1 MINSAPEVNSPAN
14 SPPEGGSEDSPN
26 APVAAFTDFALDP
39 LILKAIAEQG
49 YTLPTPIQAKA
60 IPIVLTG
67 QDVMGAAQTG
77 TGKTAA
83 FILPIIQKLLPLSSG
98 SASPARH
105 PIRALVLT
113 PTRELSD
120 QVAENAAN
128 YSRHTNLRT
137 AVVFGGVD
145 MQPQV
150 AALRAGVEILIATP
164 GRLLDHLG
172 SKTANLSQ
180 VEILVLDEADR
191 MLDMGFLPDLQRIIN
206 LIPAKRQ
213 TLLFSA
219 TFSPEI
225 KKLAQS
231 YLRTPATVE
240 VARQNAAADT
250 VKQVAHLVS
259 SENKQA
265 AIVSIIHERT
275 EAGFP
280 RQYLI
285 FTNSRLGCAR
295 LARALERDGIKAGA
309 LHGDKSQGE
318 RTLTLDAFK
327 SGAIEALVATDVA
340 ARGLDIPDMPCVIN
354 HELPFSA
361 EDFIHRIG
369 RTGRAGSK
377 GDAIALVDSSEKRLL
392 DDIEKLLK
400 RKLDIAPLPESNF
413 VSSNVPARGR
423 SGRSEGRG
431 ESRSESRGEA
441 RSSESKPAPKPKQA
455 VDPFFYQP
463 YQATPK
469 ASNEASA
476 EAILESGDANGG
488 PTKSTPLKPGIT
500 PAKSLVGALLGGA
513 KKKPS

>member
-1 MINSAPEVNSPAN
+1 MTNTATEFQSTTGASNAAPSTTPT
-14 SPPEGGSEDSPN
+14 DTI
-26 APVAAFTDFALDP
+26 AFADFGLDP
-39 LILKAIAEQG
+39 LIQKAVAEQG
-49 YTLPTPIQAKA
+49 YNTPTPIQAKS
-60 IPIVLTG
+60 IPHVLAG
-67 QDVMGAAQTG
+67 SDLMGAAQTG

-83 FILPIIQKLLPLSSG
+83 FTLPIIQKILRHASN

-113 PTRELSD
+113 PTRELAV

-128 YSRHTNLRT
+128 YSKHTDLRS
-137 AVVFGGVD
+137 AVVYGGVD
-145 MQPQV
+145 MKEQV
-150 AALRAGVEILIATP
+150 TVLRNGVEILIATP
-164 GRLLDHLG
+164 GRLLDHIG
-172 SKTANLSQ
+172 SKVANLSQ

-206 LIPAKRQ
+206 SIPAQRQ

-231 YLRTPATVE
+231 YLRSPVTVE

-250 VKQVAHLVS
+250 VKQVVHLVAL
-259 SENKQA
+259 EDKQR
-265 AIVSIIHERT
+265 AIVKVLENRT
-275 EAGFP
+275 
-280 RQYLI
+280 RQGLSRQCII

-309 LHGDKSQGE
+309 IHGDKSQGE

-354 HELPFSA
+354 HELPFNA

-377 GDAIALVDSSEKRLL
+377 GDAIALVDDSEKRLL
-392 DDIEKLLK
+392 DDIEKLMK
-400 RKLDIAPLPESNF
+400 RKLEIAPLPD
-413 VSSNVPARGR
+413 VKATPGQ
-423 SGRSEGRG
+423 
-431 ESRSESRGEA
+431 
-441 RSSESKPAPKPKQA
+441 PT
-455 VDPFFYQP
+455 DPFFYKP
-463 YQATPK
+463 YEPGGAPK
-469 ASNEASA
+469 SVNADPAIAS
-476 EAILESGDANGG
+476 
-488 PTKSTPLKPGIT
+488 STPEVKKAGIT
-500 PAKSLVGALLGGA
+500 PAKPAVGALLGGL
-513 KKKPS
+513 KKK